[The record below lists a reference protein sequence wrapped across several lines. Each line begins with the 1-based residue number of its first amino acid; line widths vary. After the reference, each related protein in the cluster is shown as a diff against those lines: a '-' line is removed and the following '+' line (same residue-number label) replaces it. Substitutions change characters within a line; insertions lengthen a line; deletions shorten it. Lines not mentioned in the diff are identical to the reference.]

1 MSQSPYTAT
10 RGSEVPPAG
19 RHDAKP
25 SFAEACMNRRSALA
39 GMILAFLTCIPC
51 LRADD
56 WPQWRGLD
64 RSGVSK
70 EKGLLKQWPEKGPAL
85 VWTFRNAGFGFCSF
99 AVVED
104 TLYTLGTRDK
114 EEIVIALDV
123 KEGKELW
130 TAKIGPIFTFKGN
143 TWGDGPRSTP
153 TIDGN
158 YLYAL
163 GGQGQLVCLDV
174 AQKGKENWRKNLIQ
188 DFKGVMMSEWGYSE
202 SPLVDGDRLIC
213 TPGGSE
219 GTVAALDN
227 QTGVVL
233 WRTKELTNKAPYSS
247 AVVAD
252 IQGTRQYIQTS
263 FVDDKAGGVV
273 SGIAAKDGKVLWTMP
288 MFSGPS
294 YAIGPTP
301 IVAGNTV
308 FVTANSL
315 NATHAFEISPDF
327 KVTDKYPLK
336 NQKNLKNFHG
346 GVVLVEGHLYAHTDS
361 LGW

>member
-1 MSQSPYTAT
+1 
-10 RGSEVPPAG
+10 
-19 RHDAKP
+19 
-25 SFAEACMNRRSALA
+25 MNRLIGSILLLSASLA
-39 GMILAFLTCIPC
+39 SA
-51 LRADD
+51 AD
-56 WPQWRGLD
+56 WPQWRGPD

-70 EKGLLKQWPEKGPAL
+70 ETGLLKKWPEKGPPL
-85 VWTFRNAGFGFCSF
+85 TWTYRDAGLGFSSF
-99 AVVED
+99 AVVKD
-104 TLYTLGTRDK
+104 TLYTLGTRGED
-114 EEIVIALDV
+114 EIVIALDAA
-123 KEGKELW
+123 KGKELW
-130 TAKIGPIFTFKGN
+130 TAKIGSIFTFKGN
-143 TWGDGPRSTP
+143 QWGDGPRSTP

-158 YLYAL
+158 FLYAL
-163 GGQGQLVCLDV
+163 GGQGELVCLDV
-174 AQKGKENWRKNLIQ
+174 AQKGKEIWRKSLIK

-219 GTVAALDN
+219 GTVAALDKK
-227 QTGVVL
+227 TGAVL